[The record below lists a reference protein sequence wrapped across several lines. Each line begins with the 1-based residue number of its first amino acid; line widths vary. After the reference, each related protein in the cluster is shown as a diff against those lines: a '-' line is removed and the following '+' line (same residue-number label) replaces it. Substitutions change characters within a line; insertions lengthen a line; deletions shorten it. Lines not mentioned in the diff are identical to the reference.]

1 VLEFI
6 KRWRADRRKG
16 QAYRRLLARE
26 CELNLWPQ
34 WRLEETLREIQHDA
48 ERGVKAEYTIRTL
61 PNGDVEWR
69 RSAGAEYA
77 SGTLSDART
86 DLMSKIMVDVA
97 TLDQQLFRSLEDA
110 YNSLI
115 TMRHVRASLIQFVT
129 GKTEED
135 RMHLEGFPEYG
146 LSELEGVKGDLD
158 WLYRQCTG
166 HPIDKVDKRVRG

>member
-166 HPIDKVDKRVRG
+166 HPIDKADKRVRG